1 MDNLYT
7 HPSVSSGQAI
17 IPGILEKD
25 WTEIEKKINI
35 IRTFSDRIHVDFVDG
50 KLFPNLTFLDPA
62 PFAKYAGELY
72 LEAHLMVEEPINYL
86 ERFSIAGFK
95 KFIGHI
101 EKMSSQ
107 EEFVAKGELLG
118 EVGLAL
124 DLPTPIESIK
134 IPLDD
139 LDFVLLMTIHAG
151 FSGQEFV
158 QSSLAKIKDLRSK
171 TLQQVQGKLPI
182 EVDGGINDQTL
193 VVCKEAGAN
202 IFVSTSYISSS
213 EKPSDQYEKLQK
225 ILQS

>member
-7 HPSVSSGQAI
+7 HQV
-17 IPGILEKD
+17 IPGILEKQ
-25 WTEIEKKINI
+25 WPEIEKKINI
-35 IRTFSDRIHVDFVDG
+35 VRTFSDRIHIDFVDG

-139 LDFVLLMTIHAG
+139 LDFVLLMSIHAG

-171 TLQQVQGKLPI
+171 TTIPI

-193 VVCKEAGAN
+193 VWARGVGAN
-202 IFVSTSYISSS
+202 IFVSTSYISGS
-213 EKPSDQYEKLQK
+213 ENPSDQYRKLQK
-225 ILQS
+225 LLQV